1 LAFGTITHLPALEEI
16 MSERP
21 ANRSSLISRRSLLG
35 TAAVMAA
42 TPALAEECRV
52 GPPPHEKGPKVWMD
66 LDQVELDAAYDQTV
80 YAPMI
85 NQFNKRFAS
94 SSETTRK
101 RLGEPKRFA
110 YGPTPIEGLDLYPA
124 RTANAPIFVYV
135 HGGRWALGKAR
146 DYGYAAD
153 LFVNAGVNYVVLDFI
168 PVGDANGDLRVMAD
182 QVRRGIAWTYKNAA
196 SFGGDTRR
204 FYIGGHS
211 SGGHLAGVAMVTDS
225 QKDFALPPDMIT
237 GGVLASG
244 MYDLK
249 PARLSARSNY
259 VKFDDDM
266 EQSLST
272 IRHIEL
278 LRAPITVT
286 YGGFETP
293 EFQRQSRDF
302 AAAVKATGKPVEL
315 LEAPDYNHF
324 EMCESFGNPYGPNGL
339 AALKLMKLA

>member
-1 LAFGTITHLPALEEI
+1 

-21 ANRSSLISRRSLLG
+21 AVSSRLISRRSVLG
-35 TAAVMAA
+35 TAATMAA

-52 GPPPHEKGPKVWMD
+52 GPPPHEKGLKVWMD

-101 RLGEPKRFA
+101 RLGAPKRFA

-124 RTANAPIFVYV
+124 RNANAPIFVYV
-135 HGGRWALGKAR
+135 HGGRWALGKAK

-196 SFGGDTRR
+196 SFGGDTKR

-211 SGGHLAGVAMVTDS
+211 SGGHLAGVATVTDW
-225 QKDFALPPDMIT
+225 QKDFSLPPDMIT
-237 GGVLASG
+237 GALLMSG

-249 PARLSARSNY
+249 PARLSARSSY

-286 YGGFETP
+286 YGTFETP

-302 AAAVKATGKPVEL
+302 AAAVKTAGKPVEL
-315 LEAPDYNHF
+315 VEAPDYNHF
-324 EMCESFGNPYGPNGL
+324 EMCESIGNPYGPNGL
-339 AALKLMKLA
+339 AALKLMKLV

>member
-196 SFGGDTRR
+196 SFGGDTKR

-211 SGGHLAGVAMVTDS
+211 SGGH
-225 QKDFALPPDMIT
+225 
-237 GGVLASG
+237 
-244 MYDLK
+244 
-249 PARLSARSNY
+249 
-259 VKFDDDM
+259 
-266 EQSLST
+266 LST

-302 AAAVKATGKPVEL
+302 ATAVKAAGKPVEL